1 MGKPVILAVDDDVSV
16 LEMVVQDLRRQYG
29 ANYRI
34 QRAASGQAALDTC
47 DQLKKRGD
55 VVALF
60 VSDQRMPGMS
70 GVEFLGKA
78 MELYPDAKRAL
89 LTAYADT
96 EAAIQAINTA
106 KINYYLTK
114 PWDPPEERL
123 YPVLNDLLETW
134 KEGYKAPFE
143 GLRVVGP
150 RYTLRDHQVRD
161 FLSRNRVPY
170 VWLDPE
176 QSTEGVDLLTR
187 FKLDDHK
194 LPVVLFG
201 DGSYLV
207 QPGQMELAGKI
218 GLRTQAEKE
227 FYDLVI
233 IGAGLAGLAAAVYGA
248 SEGLRTLVIED
259 EAPGGQAGS
268 SSKIEN
274 YLGFPEGLSGQLLAE
289 RALIQATRFGAEMLT
304 QKATGIRTENNYNIV
319 QLADGREVSCHAC
332 LIAVGVFYRR
342 LNTPGVERLTGA
354 GVYYGA
360 AMTEARA
367 CVDEN
372 VFIVGGANS
381 AGQAAMYFS
390 KYAKKVTMLVRAE
403 SLQNS
408 MSKYLIDQIAGT
420 SNIEVRTQCQVVEAQ
435 GETRLSCLKL
445 CNGSGSEEIVPASGL
460 FIFIGAAPNTDWLP
474 DTIMRDPNG
483 FLLSGPDLKVDGKL
497 VKSWNQDREPYLL
510 ETSVPGIFVAGDV
523 RHGSIKRVAS
533 AVGEGSISVQ
543 FIHQYL
549 ARF

>member
-78 MELYPDAKRAL
+78 MEIYPDAKRAL

-134 KEGYKAPFE
+134 KEDYKAPFE
-143 GLRVVGP
+143 GVRVVGP

-161 FLSRNRVPY
+161 FLSRNQVPY

-176 QSTEGVDLLTR
+176 QNAEGVDLLTR

-218 GLRTQAEKE
+218 GLRTQATKE

-248 SEGLRTLVIED
+248 SEGLRTLIIED

-268 SSKIEN
+268 SSRIEN
-274 YLGFPEGLSGQLLAE
+274 YLGFPEGVRGEDLAR
-289 RALIQATRFGAEMLT
+289 RALIQATRFGAELLT
-304 QKATGIRTENNYNIV
+304 QKATGIRTESNYNIV

-332 LIAVGVFYRR
+332 LIAVGVYYKR
-342 LNTPGVERLTGA
+342 LTTPGVERLTGA

-360 AMTEARA
+360 TMTEARA
-367 CVDEN
+367 YSGEN
-372 VFIVGGANS
+372 VYIVGGANS

-390 KYAKKVTMLVRAE
+390 KYAKQVTMLVRGE
-403 SLQNS
+403 SLKSS
-408 MSKYLIDQIAGT
+408 MSKYLIDQIAAT
-420 SNIEVRTQCQVVEAQ
+420 SNIEVKACCQVLEAM
-435 GETRLSCLKL
+435 GETRLSCLRI
-445 CNGSGSEEIVPASGL
+445 CGPGGDETVEATGL
-460 FIFIGAAPNTDWLP
+460 FVFIGAAPNTDWLP
-474 DTIMRDPNG
+474 GTIMRDSNG
-483 FLLSGPDLKVDGKL
+483 FLLSGNDLKVDGKMA
-497 VKSWNQDREPYLL
+497 KSWNQPREPYLL

-549 ARF
+549 AHF

>member
-1 MGKPVILAVDDDVSV
+1 MAKPVILAVDDDVSV

-55 VVALF
+55 TVALF

-70 GVEFLGKA
+70 GVEFLSKA
-78 MELYPDAKRAL
+78 IEYFPDAKRAL

-134 KEGYKAPFE
+134 KEGYRPPFE
-143 GLRVVGP
+143 GLRVLGP

-161 FLSRNRVPY
+161 FLSRNQVPY

-176 QSTEGVDLLTR
+176 ESAEGVDLLTR

-207 QPGQMELAGKI
+207 QPGQMELAAKI
-218 GLRTQAEKE
+218 GLRTQASKE

-233 IGAGLAGLAAAVYGA
+233 IGAGPAGLAAAVYGA
-248 SEGLRTLVIED
+248 SEGLRTLVID
-259 EAPGGQAGS
+259 NGTPGGQAGS
-268 SSKIEN
+268 SSRIEN
-274 YLGFPEGLSGQLLAE
+274 YLGFPEGVSGQLLAE
-289 RALIQATRFGAEMLT
+289 RALIQATRLGAELMT
-304 QKATGIRTENNYNIV
+304 NKATGIRTETNYRIV
-319 QLADGREVSCHAC
+319 QLEDGREVSCHAC
-332 LIAVGVFYRR
+332 LIATGVYYRF
-342 LNTPGVERLTGA
+342 LTTPGVERLTGA

-360 AMTEARA
+360 TMTEAKSCA
-367 CVDEN
+367 NES

-381 AGQAAMYFS
+381 AGQSAMYFS
-390 KYAKKVTMLVRAE
+390 KYARKVTMLVRAE
-403 SLQNS
+403 SLTSS
-408 MSKYLIDQIAGT
+408 MSKYLIDQIAAT
-420 SNIEVRTQCQVVEAQ
+420 SNIEVKSRCQVVEALGQ
-435 GETRLSCLKL
+435 TRLECLRL
-445 CNGSGSEEIVPASGL
+445 CGPEGEETVQASGL
-460 FIFIGAAPNTDWLP
+460 YIFIGAAPNTDWLP
-474 DTIMRDPNG
+474 ESIMRDANG
-483 FLLSGPDLKVDGKL
+483 FLLSGPDLKVDGKM
-497 VKSWNQDREPYLL
+497 VKGWNQGREPYLL

-523 RHGSIKRVAS
+523 RHGSVKRVAS
-533 AVGEGSISVQ
+533 SVGEGSISVQ

-549 ARF
+549 AGF

>member
-1 MGKPVILAVDDDVSV
+1 MAKPVILAVDDDVSV

-29 ANYRI
+29 ASYRI
-34 QRAASGQAALDTC
+34 QRAASGQAALDIC

-55 VVALF
+55 TVALF

-78 MELYPDAKRAL
+78 MVPFPDAKRAL

-134 KEGYKAPFE
+134 KEGYKPPFE
-143 GLRVVGP
+143 GLRVLGP

-161 FLSRNRVPY
+161 FLSRNQVPY

-176 QSTEGVDLLTR
+176 ASAEAVELLTR
-187 FKLDDHK
+187 FKLDDGK
-194 LPVVLFG
+194 MPVVLFA
-201 DGSYLV
+201 DGSSLV
-207 QPGQMELAGKI
+207 QPGQTELANKI
-218 GLRTQAEKE
+218 GMRTQAANE

-233 IGAGLAGLAAAVYGA
+233 IGAGLAGLAAAVYGQ
-248 SEGLRTLVIED
+248 SEGLRTLIIED

-268 SSKIEN
+268 SSRIEN
-274 YLGFPEGLSGQLLAE
+274 YLGFPTGLSGQELAE
-289 RALIQATRFGAEMLT
+289 RAIIQAKRFGAEFLT
-304 QKATGIRTENNYNIV
+304 QKAIGIRTQNNYNIV
-319 QLADGREVSCHAC
+319 QLADGREVSSHAC
-332 LIAVGVFYRR
+332 LIAVGVHYRR
-342 LNTPGVERLTGA
+342 LETPGVERLTGA
-354 GVYYGA
+354 GVYFGA
-360 AMTEARA
+360 SMTEAKA
-367 CVDEN
+367 CADEN
-372 VFIVGGANS
+372 VYIMGGANS

-390 KYAKKVTMLVRAE
+390 KYARKVTMLVRAE
-403 SLQNS
+403 SLKNS
-408 MSKYLIDQIAGT
+408 MSKYLIDQIAET
-420 SNIEVRTQCQVVEAQ
+420 SNIEVRTQCQVVEAL
-435 GETRLSCLKL
+435 GESRLSCLRL
-445 CNGSGSEEIVPASGL
+445 CGPGNEETVPATAL

-474 DTIMRDPNG
+474 DAIMRDANG
-483 FLLSGPDLKVDGKL
+483 FVLSGQDLKVEGKL
-497 VKSWNQDREPYLL
+497 PKSWNQDRDPYLL
-510 ETSVPGIFVAGDV
+510 ETSLPGIFVAGDV

-549 ARF
+549 AGF

>member
-55 VVALF
+55 TVALF

-78 MELYPDAKRAL
+78 MEYFPNAKRAL

-134 KEGYKAPFE
+134 KEGYKPPFE

-161 FLSRNRVPY
+161 FLSRNQVPY

-176 QSTEGVDLLTR
+176 QNTEAVELLNR
-187 FKLDDHK
+187 FHLDDRK

-201 DGSYLV
+201 DGTSLV
-207 QPGQMELAGKI
+207 QPGQMELAAKI
-218 GLRTQAEKE
+218 GLRTQATKE

-233 IGAGLAGLAAAVYGA
+233 VGAGLAGLAAAVYGA

-268 SSKIEN
+268 SSRIEN
-274 YLGFPEGLSGQLLAE
+274 YLGFPEGVRGEDLAR

-304 QKATGIRTENNYNIV
+304 QKATGIRIDNNYNIV

-332 LIAVGVFYRR
+332 LIAVGVYYRR
-342 LNTPGVERLTGA
+342 LTTPGVERLTGA

-360 AMTEARA
+360 AMTEAQA
-367 CVDEN
+367 CKDEN

-390 KYAKKVTMLVRAE
+390 KYAKKVTMLVRAD
-403 SLQNS
+403 SLTNS

-420 SNIEVRTQCQVVEAQ
+420 SNIEVKTRCQVVEAL
-435 GETRLSCLKL
+435 GETRLSCLRI
-445 CNGSGSEEIVPASGL
+445 CGPDQEETVPASGL

-474 DTIMRDPNG
+474 QAIMRDANG
-483 FLLSGPDLKVDGKL
+483 FLLSGSDLKVDGKMP
-497 VKSWNQDREPYLL
+497 KNWNQPRDPYLL

-523 RHGSIKRVAS
+523 RHGSVKRVAS

-549 ARF
+549 ASF

>member
-55 VVALF
+55 TVALF

-78 MELYPDAKRAL
+78 MEYFPDAKRAL

-134 KEGYKAPFE
+134 KEGYKPPFE

-161 FLSRNRVPY
+161 FLSRNQVPY

-176 QSTEGVDLLTR
+176 LNTEAVELLNR
-187 FKLDDHK
+187 FHLDDRK

-201 DGSYLV
+201 DGTSLV
-207 QPGQMELAGKI
+207 QPGQMELAAKI
-218 GLRTQAEKE
+218 GLRTQATKE

-233 IGAGLAGLAAAVYGA
+233 VGAGLAGLAAAVYGA

-268 SSKIEN
+268 SSRIEN
-274 YLGFPEGLSGQLLAE
+274 YLGFPEGVRGEDLAR
-289 RALIQATRFGAEMLT
+289 RALIQATRFGAELLT

-332 LIAVGVFYRR
+332 LIAVGVYYRR
-342 LNTPGVERLTGA
+342 LTTPGVERLTGA

-360 AMTEARA
+360 AMTEAQA
-367 CVDEN
+367 CKDEN
-372 VFIVGGANS
+372 VFIIGGANS

-390 KYAKKVTMLVRAE
+390 KYAKKVTMLVRAD
-403 SLQNS
+403 SLKNS

-420 SNIEVRTQCQVVEAQ
+420 SNIEVKTGCQVVEAL
-435 GETRLSCLKL
+435 GETRLSCLRI
-445 CNGSGSEEIVPASGL
+445 CGPDQEETVPASGL

-474 DTIMRDPNG
+474 DTVMRDANG
-483 FLLSGPDLKVDGKL
+483 FLLSGSDLKVDGKMP
-497 VKSWNQDREPYLL
+497 KNWNQPREPYLL

-523 RHGSIKRVAS
+523 RHGSVKRVAS

-549 ARF
+549 AAF

>member
-1 MGKPVILAVDDDVSV
+1 MAKPVILAVDDDVSV

-55 VVALF
+55 IVALF

-78 MELYPDAKRAL
+78 IEYFPDAKRAL

-134 KEGYKAPFE
+134 KEGYRPPFE
-143 GLRVVGP
+143 GLRVLGP

-161 FLSRNRVPY
+161 FLSRNQVPY

-176 QSTEGVDLLTR
+176 QSAEGVDLLTR

-207 QPGQMELAGKI
+207 QPGQMELAAKI
-218 GLRTQAEKE
+218 GMRTQASKE

-233 IGAGLAGLAAAVYGA
+233 IGAGPAGLAAAVYGA
-248 SEGLRTLVIED
+248 SEGLRTLVID
-259 EAPGGQAGS
+259 NGTPGGQAGS
-268 SSKIEN
+268 SSRIEN
-274 YLGFPEGLSGQLLAE
+274 YLGFPEGVSGQSLAE
-289 RALIQATRFGAEMLT
+289 RALIQATRLGAELMT
-304 QKATGIRTENNYNIV
+304 NKATGIRIENNYRIL

-332 LIAVGVFYRR
+332 LIATGVYYRF
-342 LNTPGVERLTGA
+342 LTTPGVERLTGA

-360 AMTEARA
+360 TMTEAKSCA
-367 CVDEN
+367 NES
-372 VFIVGGANS
+372 VFIIGGANS
-381 AGQAAMYFS
+381 AGQSAMYFS
-390 KYAKKVTMLVRAE
+390 KYARNVTMLVRAE
-403 SLQNS
+403 SLKNS
-408 MSKYLIDQIAGT
+408 MSKYLIDQIAAT
-420 SNIEVRTQCQVVEAQ
+420 SNIEVRTRCQVVEAL
-435 GETRLSCLKL
+435 GENRLECLRL
-445 CNGSGSEEIVPASGL
+445 CGPEGEETVPASGL
-460 FIFIGAAPNTDWLP
+460 SIFIGAAPNTDWLP
-474 DTIMRDPNG
+474 ESVVRDANG
-483 FLLSGPDLKVDGKL
+483 FLLSGPDLKVDGKM
-497 VKSWNQDREPYLL
+497 VKGWNQGREPYLL

-523 RHGSIKRVAS
+523 RHGSVKRVAS
-533 AVGEGSISVQ
+533 SVGEGSISVQ

-549 ARF
+549 AGF